1 MPYRDSKYQYTIGII
16 RAIESM
22 LLEGLDV
29 IHYERGA
36 REYFITNQFSVAEY
50 RADFVRGCEYIGRK
64 AGKGRMSYKEVERI
78 VDYLNET
85 ISVKTARRMVEISIR
100 RMR

>member
-1 MPYRDSKYQYTIGII
+1 
-16 RAIESM
+16 M

-29 IHYERGA
+29 IHYERKA

-50 RADFVRGCEYIGRK
+50 RADFERGCEFIGRK

-85 ISVKTARRMVEISIR
+85 ISVKTARRWVEIAQR
-100 RMR
+100 AMR

>member
-1 MPYRDSKYQYTIGII
+1 MPYRDDKYEYTIPEI
-16 RAIESM
+16 RAVETM
-22 LLEGLDV
+22 CLEGLDV
-29 IHYERGA
+29 IHYERKA

-50 RADFVRGCEYIGRK
+50 QADFERGCKYIGRK

-85 ISVKTARRMVEISIR
+85 ISVKTARRIVENAIR